1 MALWLAVSVKRG
13 ERNIV
18 LPVTVEYEPDET
30 VMDLNML
37 MRACNFNKN
46 KITRSSMLIYFI

>member
-30 VMDLNML
+30 IMDLNML
-37 MRACNFNKN
+37 MQACNFNKN

>member
-30 VMDLNML
+30 IMDLNML

>member
-13 ERNIV
+13 EHNIV

-30 VMDLNML
+30 IMDLNML
-37 MRACNFNKN
+37 MRAYNFSKN